1 MGTLPKKKII
11 KFMKRPRLRDRL
23 VITPILDFD
32 EQIKDTAV
40 DLRLGT
46 EFIITQKTTF
56 PGLDPKDR
64 DKIRKDIG
72 NYQKLIT
79 VGLRNPLI
87 LHPNQL
93 VLGSTLEY
101 ICVPE
106 DLCGYVIGRSSWGR
120 LGLII
125 ATATFV
131 NPGFK
136 GCLTLELENIGEVP
150 LFLYPGLRIAQL
162 IFHTVDGKGEY
173 KSRYSFPV
181 GPEFSRVYEDKEMEF
196 WVPRNEIK

>member
-1 MGTLPKKKII
+1 MKKH
-11 KFMKRPRLRDRL
+11 LDERL

-32 EQIKDTAV
+32 DQIKDTAI

-46 EFIITQKTTF
+46 QFIVTQKTTF
-56 PGLDPKDR
+56 LGLDPKDR
-64 DKIRKDIG
+64 NEIRQNIG
-72 NYQKLIT
+72 KYQKLLTI
-79 VGLRNPLI
+79 GFRKPLI

-93 VLGSTLEY
+93 ILGSTLEY
-101 ICVPE
+101 ICLPGK
-106 DLCGYVIGRSSWGR
+106 LCGYVIGRSSWGR

-150 LFLYPGLRIAQL
+150 LVLYPGLRIAQL
-162 IFHTVDGKGEY
+162 ILHTVDKEGEY
-173 KSRYSFPV
+173 RSRYAFPI
-181 GPEFSRVYEDKEMEF
+181 GPEFSRICEDKDMEF
-196 WVPRNEIK
+196 WTL